1 MVLRKVVLFIK
12 EIQFEFLKFVYGDKY
27 IECKMFFCIFVIN
40 VIDEVKVVMKKI
52 VFMSYKV
59 FLYDFIIFLIFI
71 YDIYVG
77 NVNIEEIFDMYFNV
91 NVKVD
96 IIELFILFSYISGF
110 LEFIINYVI
119 FQVRVFE
126 EN

>member
-1 MVLRKVVLFIK
+1 
-12 EIQFEFLKFVYGDKY
+12 
-27 IECKMFFCIFVIN
+27 MFFCIFVIN

-119 FQVRVFE
+119 F
-126 EN
+126 

>member
-1 MVLRKVVLFIK
+1 M
-12 EIQFEFLKFVYGDKY
+12 YGDKY

-77 NVNIEEIFDMYFNV
+77 NVKIEEIFDMYFNV

-96 IIELFILFSYISGF
+96 IIELFILLSYISGF

-119 FQVRVFE
+119 F
-126 EN
+126 